1 MELQLKV
8 QTYIRYKHAHH
19 CTTKSQKHE
28 KDCRRLF
35 TNQIIA
41 WDASGSKET
50 ELACHPWES
59 SSRRGENSD
68 KSLLSWGIFKDQEVL
83 TACVRQWRSHT
94 ANVGCWIKNCLWS
107 EWKKQFISSRCNIEY
122 QCISLITAF
131 TSDYIN
137 KLPKWLNQS
146 SFFRWHFNK
155 WKCNEVSSVFLTFL
169 LFRW

>member
-68 KSLLSWGIFKDQEVL
+68 KSLLSWGIFKDQESINSL
-83 TACVRQWRSHT
+83 CKTMEITYCK
-94 ANVGCWIKNCLWS
+94 CWMLN
-107 EWKKQFISSRCNIEY
+107 KKLFVKQMKKAVHQLSMQHRVSMYIFDNSIYFWLHQQIAKMTKP
-122 QCISLITAF
+122 IIIFSLAF
-131 TSDYIN
+131 
-137 KLPKWLNQS
+137 
-146 SFFRWHFNK
+146 
-155 WKCNEVSSVFLTFL
+155 
-169 LFRW
+169 